1 MLKKKMFRKRLIKS
15 LKIKKNLDNL
25 NKMAATSKVK
35 LTRWLRRCSTSK
47 KLSKMMMKKKR
58 TICWM
63 ARAANTSYKSMA
75 RERWRKPVTRQEA
88 ALRQNLLRLWT
99 STNRVTFHLMGV
111 SLALKHLRNQISGVQ
126 LT

>member
-58 TICWM
+58 TM
-63 ARAANTSYKSMA
+63 LKATKR
-75 RERWRKPVTRQEA
+75 RRQ
-88 ALRQNLLRLWT
+88 LLNLLKIRKLNL
-99 STNRVTFHLMGV
+99 SRRHKSHLA
-111 SLALKHLRNQISGVQ
+111 SILK
-126 LT
+126 